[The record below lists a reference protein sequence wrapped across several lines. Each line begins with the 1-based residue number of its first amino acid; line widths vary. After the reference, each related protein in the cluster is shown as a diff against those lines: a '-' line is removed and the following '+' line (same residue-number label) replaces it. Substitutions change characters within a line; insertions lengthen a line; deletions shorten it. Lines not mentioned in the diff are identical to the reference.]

1 MENMPPELDP
11 RRPIIEVMA
20 RIGRETQIT
29 LDERE
34 KHFKITDTVIVV
46 VSLLLIIL
54 AVVNVYFVRVL
65 YQDMGNIVG
74 SMESMMQR
82 IDQVDADMVVVADHV
97 DSFSKHMRHMSAI
110 TRHVTA
116 VTQRLPEMR
125 KDMVSMALS
134 MDLIHADMS
143 LLRLAVGS
151 ITPSMV
157 QMTQNI
163 SIMRHDVHDV
173 AGPMGT
179 LNPVLP

>member
-46 VSLLLIIL
+46 VSVLLIIL

-65 YQDMGNIVG
+65 YQDMGNIVD
-74 SMESMMQR
+74 SMESMMGKLN
-82 IDQVDADMVVVADHV
+82 QVDADMVVVANHV
-97 DSFSKHMRHMSAI
+97 DSFSKHMRHMAPI
-110 TRHVTA
+110 TRHVTS

-125 KDMVSMALS
+125 EDMASMALG
-134 MDLIHADMS
+134 MNLIHADMS
-143 LLRLAVGS
+143 LLRQAVGS

-173 AGPMGT
+173 ARPMGSF
-179 LNPVLP
+179 NPILP